1 MSDLVKDLQP
11 ELTYTSFAGHLH
23 KATTP
28 KQREHL
34 ETVVHHSK
42 GEVLADLDM
51 VLPTLSPDPQY
62 HEFGVLAG
70 RTDDTGPKGRA
81 AVLANYTEM
90 VNNGSY
96 VIESKK
102 TRVVVSDNEIVTE
115 GTYRQILTAA
125 VARKMGYV
133 DDSSPQASHYVL
145 AGRTVVFWE
154 FDENDLAKGE
164 DRYVMNHQVVPIGED
179 DLPENYPTRFR
190 TT

>member
-1 MSDLVKDLQP
+1 MNDLVKDLKP
-11 ELTYTSFAGHLH
+11 ELTYTSFEQHMH
-23 KATTP
+23 KARTP
-28 KQREHL
+28 SQRQHL

-51 VLPTLSPDPQY
+51 VLPTLNDNPQY
-62 HEFGVLAG
+62 HEYGVFAG
-70 RTDDTGPKGRA
+70 TTEDTGPKGLE
-81 AVLANYTEM
+81 AVLANYSEM

-115 GTYRQILTAA
+115 GTYRQILTAQ

-133 DDSSPQASHYVL
+133 DDSSPQSSHYVL

-154 FDENDLAKGE
+154 FDEDGKAKGE
-164 DRYVMNHQVVPIGED
+164 DRYVMNHQVIPISED
-179 DLPENYPTRFR
+179 DLPENYPARFR
-190 TT
+190 TK